1 MKLKVKQE
9 IRNSSIDELQ
19 KKIAEARKSLSGAT
33 LDHKQFK
40 LKNVRSL
47 THMRKEIAVMLTIL
61 KEKETQHGE
70 NA

>member
-1 MKLKVKQE
+1 MKLKAKQE
-9 IRNSSIDELQ
+9 TRNMSIEELRKKVDET
-19 KKIAEARKSLSGAT
+19 RKNFSKSM

-47 THMRKEIAVMLTIL
+47 THMRKEIAVMLTVI
-61 KEKETQHGE
+61 KEKEMQNGK